1 MRSMTGFGQA
11 AAENE
16 RFRLTVTL
24 RGVNHRFLDLS
35 FRLRD
40 TLRPFEPALR
50 EVLAN
55 QLSRG
60 RVEVSVDAETVGA
73 RTVDVSID
81 EAVAVAVSS
90 VCDRLRERGVV
101 AGALEIGDLLRLPE
115 VVRLRADDP
124 EWTAE
129 DRSLLLLVTEDALAQ
144 LVAARVIEGEKLVTV
159 LDERIEGLHGLATN
173 LSERS
178 EGMAA
183 ELAEGLRGRIG
194 ELLTR
199 EKLDEDRLAQE
210 VAYLVDRSDVCEE
223 LDRLQ
228 SHLDHFRTV
237 MAQQGSIGKRLD
249 FLTQEIFRE
258 LNTLGS
264 KCRDSEMTRW
274 VLDGKVF
281 CEQLR
286 EQVQNIE

>member
-11 AAENE
+11 ASENE
-16 RFRLTVTL
+16 RFRITVTL

-40 TLRPFEPALR
+40 TMRAFEPALR
-50 EVLAN
+50 EVLAK

-60 RVEVSVDAETVGA
+60 RVEISVETEAVGA
-73 RTVDVSID
+73 RVVDVSID
-81 EAVAVAVSS
+81 QEVAAAVSS
-90 VCDRLRERGVV
+90 ACEALRERGVV
-101 AGALEIGDLLRLPE
+101 TGPLEIADLLRLPE

-124 EWTAE
+124 EWSAE
-129 DRSLLLLVTEDALAQ
+129 DRQLLLQVTAEALTQLVSARATEGDK
-144 LVAARVIEGEKLVTV
+144 LVAA
-159 LDERIEGLHGLATN
+159 LDERLDGLRDLATR
-173 LSERS
+173 LSGRW
-178 EGMAA
+178 EGMAGEISDTLRARIA
-183 ELAEGLRGRIG
+183 ELLA
-194 ELLTR
+194 R

-228 SHLDHFRTV
+228 SHLDHFRAV
-237 MAQQGSIGKRLD
+237 MAEQGSIGKRLD

-258 LNTLGS
+258 LNTLGA
-264 KCRDSEMTRW
+264 KCRDSEMSRW